1 MQDRQDRSRRRATT
15 GHAHPIVP
23 AHSGISPVLDGAT
36 RHRRHR
42 PARALAM
49 LLLAL
54 LAPPALAQ
62 APASRA
68 EAALERIEQ
77 AQQSPAPVPTA
88 PAISSNG
95 HSCRQRDGDTSR
107 PRIGLALG
115 GGGARGVAH
124 IGVLRKLEEL
134 GIPVDCIAGTSMGSL
149 VGGMYAAGGSI
160 DQLEKIV
167 TETDWKR
174 LFDDSIERRDRIA
187 ECATH

>member
-68 EAALERIEQ
+68 AIGGLGE
-77 AQQSPAPVPTA
+77 PGVPPVA
-88 PAISSNG
+88 PAVANALFALTG
-95 HSCRQRDGDTSR
+95 QRIR
-107 PRIGLALG
+107 RLPLQLA
-115 GGGARGVAH
+115 
-124 IGVLRKLEEL
+124 
-134 GIPVDCIAGTSMGSL
+134 
-149 VGGMYAAGGSI
+149 
-160 DQLEKIV
+160 
-167 TETDWKR
+167 
-174 LFDDSIERRDRIA
+174 
-187 ECATH
+187 